1 MSHRRNLAAEID
13 RIDAE
18 LAALQSD
25 KKEIF
30 AAFREAHGKA
40 ETKAA
45 QAAIKRRQ
53 RYRAGK
59 RDEIEEH
66 DALVDEIFAEIQSGT
81 VSALTRAA
89 RHEAA

>member
-1 MSHRRNLAAEID
+1 MSHRRTLAAEID

-18 LAALQSD
+18 ILALQSD

-30 AAFREAHGKA
+30 GAYREAHGKA

-45 QAAIKRRQ
+45 KVAIKRRQ
-53 RYRAGK
+53 NYAAGK
-59 RDEIEEH
+59 RDEIEQH
-66 DALVDEIFAEIQSGT
+66 DALVDEIFAEIQPGT
-81 VSALTRAA
+81 VSALTRAS